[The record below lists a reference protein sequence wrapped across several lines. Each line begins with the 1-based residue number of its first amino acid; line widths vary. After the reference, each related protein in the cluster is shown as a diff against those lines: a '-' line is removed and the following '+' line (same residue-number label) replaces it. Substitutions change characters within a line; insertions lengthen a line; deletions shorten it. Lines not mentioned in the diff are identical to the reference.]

1 MICRKKE
8 RDPGDSN
15 TNPGIKGANLKEKCA
30 SGMRMRIF
38 LNNEDSLFITLSPP
52 PVRLAGKLFT
62 SIILL
67 LLFKVSLWM
76 FAGRAVFQG
85 FFAFVMVSA
94 MAANPDNLFV
104 FFKHLVIVQVFE

>member
-1 MICRKKE
+1 MKYILPKWVAIFFDNVICRKKE

-62 SIILL
+62 
-67 LLFKVSLWM
+67 FN
-76 FAGRAVFQG
+76 F
-85 FFAFVMVSA
+85 
-94 MAANPDNLFV
+94 
-104 FFKHLVIVQVFE
+104 